1 MTVSASDSA
10 TVANPPAASDLPTLS
25 HYQIRAQLGEGGF
38 GDVYEAWDSKLRR
51 SVAIKRMKHV
61 PNAPTSLLKE
71 ARLAASLQHAAFV
84 KIFAIEEDGD
94 STAIVM
100 ELVPGI
106 TLRVWGHGQP
116 QQPAQV
122 LELIRQVADAMQEA
136 HAAGLTHGDLKPSN
150 LILEPSGK
158 VRILDFGLATQTDSQ
173 ATASV
178 SQLDP
183 QGTIAYM
190 APELMLGT
198 LANAKSDIY
207 ALGVI
212 CYELLNGSRPHAHL
226 SGLALAA
233 AHMQASS
240 DGWDYPASLPT
251 PVIQLIRAMTASKPE
266 LRLASMAA
274 VVEQI
279 KTISQPHNPANP
291 ASSLHSTSAH
301 LSMPFAATLNAPAGN
316 PVSAPL
322 SIAGLAATTATT
334 ATTAPSAA
342 APKQKLS
349 QPLRWGIAGISL
361 TLLAGLAVWQILPRL
376 NTADSIAKT
385 SANSPNSALTP
396 PAGPYSEAL
405 EMQQGLA
412 ALKLFDRPGSL
423 DAADKNFNTI
433 LSHNPNN
440 AAAAAGLSLV
450 YSFRYASDGQDE
462 IWLQK
467 ADASAQQALMLNDQ
481 LALSHVAHARVLV
494 RQGKN
499 ELALSA
505 FEKALT
511 FDPKN
516 VFAWY
521 GNVNVLIALNRLED
535 AKTIAKKGMQQFSD
549 ERVFVDA
556 LGQIE
561 FEQRNYTAAEQAFR
575 LSIKLQPDAV
585 FAYANLSATLSRL
598 NRGDEALQ
606 VLQQGL
612 QIRPSS
618 DLYTNLGNAL
628 FVRADYLAAAKAFEN
643 AVSPDKGNPA
653 DYLGWAN
660 LADTLLWIP
669 GRKEEARKAYQ
680 KARDLLVPSLLRAPN
695 DVTLMSRMGLYS
707 ARAGDKA
714 KATEL
719 MLKAVALAPKSPDV
733 HFRAGLAYELLGN
746 RKLALEEIAKAK
758 SFGYPAEFIEAEPD
772 LVALRR
778 DASYLSP

>member
-1 MTVSASDSA
+1 
-10 TVANPPAASDLPTLS
+10 
-25 HYQIRAQLGEGGF
+25 
-38 GDVYEAWDSKLRR
+38 
-51 SVAIKRMKHV
+51 
-61 PNAPTSLLKE
+61 
-71 ARLAASLQHAAFV
+71 
-84 KIFAIEEDGD
+84 
-94 STAIVM
+94 
-100 ELVPGI
+100 VPGT

-150 LILEPSGK
+150 LILEPGGK
-158 VRILDFGLATQTDSQ
+158 LRILDFGLATQTDSQ

-240 DGWDYPASLPT
+240 DGWDYPATLPT

-279 KTISQPHNPANP
+279 KSISQPHNPA
-291 ASSLHSTSAH
+291 SSLHSSSAH

-316 PVSAPL
+316 PVSAPVSVSLSAPL

-334 ATTAPSAA
+334 AQTAPAA
-342 APKQKLS
+342 TKQALS
-349 QPLRWGIAGISL
+349 QPLRWGIAAISL
-361 TLLAGLAVWQILPRL
+361 TLLAGLAAWQFLPRL
-376 NTADSIAKT
+376 SPAASTAMTNTGSP
-385 SANSPNSALTP
+385 SAATTA

-450 YSFRYASDGQDE
+450 YGFRYQSDEQDE
-462 IWLQK
+462 VWLQK
-467 ADASAQQALMLNDQ
+467 ADASAQQALKLNAQ
-481 LALSHVAHARVLV
+481 LALSHVAKGLVLNL
-494 RQGKN
+494 QGKS
-499 ELALSA
+499 ELSLATQ
-505 FEKALT
+505 EKALSL
-511 FDPKN
+511 DPKN
-516 VFAWY
+516 FFAW
-521 GNVNVLIALNRLED
+521 NEKTNALRSLRRYAE
-535 AKTIAKKGMQQFSD
+535 AKKNAELARQHFPQ
-549 ERVFVDA
+549 ERIFADQ
-556 LGQIE
+556 LGSIHYAQDD
-561 FEQRNYTAAEQAFR
+561 YKAAEAAFK
-575 LSIKLQPDAV
+575 LSIQLQPDAV
-585 FAYANLSATLSRL
+585 FSYANLSGALMSQ
-598 NRGDEALQ
+598 NRNDEALE

-612 QIRPSS
+612 QLRPSAM
-618 DLYTNLGNAL
+618 LYGNLGNAQFL
-628 FVRADYLAAAKAFEN
+628 RGDYVAAAAAFEL
-643 AVSPDKGNPA
+643 AVSADKGNPA

-669 GRKEEARKAYQ
+669 GRKEEARKAYD
-680 KARDLLVPSLLRAPN
+680 KAKLLLAPRLARSQN
-695 DVTLMSRMGLYS
+695 DATLTSRMGLYA
-707 ARAGDKA
+707 ARTNDKVYA
-714 KATEL
+714 LEL
-719 MLKAVALAPKSPDV
+719 IEKSMALAPKDASV
-733 HFRAGLAYELLGN
+733 LFLAGMGYELMGN
-746 RKLALEEIAKAK
+746 RTEALEAIARAK
-758 SFGYPAEFIEAEPD
+758 KFGYPASFIENEPD
-772 LVALRR
+772 LLALRR
-778 DASYLSP
+778 DARYSRP

>member
-1 MTVSASDSA
+1 
-10 TVANPPAASDLPTLS
+10 
-25 HYQIRAQLGEGGF
+25 
-38 GDVYEAWDSKLRR
+38 
-51 SVAIKRMKHV
+51 
-61 PNAPTSLLKE
+61 
-71 ARLAASLQHAAFV
+71 
-84 KIFAIEEDGD
+84 
-94 STAIVM
+94 
-100 ELVPGI
+100 VPGT

-150 LILEPSGK
+150 LILEPGGK
-158 VRILDFGLATQTDSQ
+158 LRILDFGLATQTDSQ

-240 DGWDYPASLPT
+240 DGWDYPATLPT

-279 KTISQPHNPANP
+279 KSISQPHNPA
-291 ASSLHSTSAH
+291 SSLHSSSAH

-322 SIAGLAATTATT
+322 SVSLSAPLSIAGLATTTATT
-334 ATTAPSAA
+334 AQTAQTAPA

-349 QPLRWGIAGISL
+349 QPLRWGIAAISL
-361 TLLAGLAVWQILPRL
+361 TLLASLAAWQIVPRL
-376 NTADSIAKT
+376 SPAASTAMTNTGSP
-385 SANSPNSALTP
+385 SAATTA

-440 AAAAAGLSLV
+440 AAAVAGLSLV
-450 YSFRYASDGQDE
+450 YGFRYASDGQDE

-467 ADASAQQALMLNDQ
+467 ADASAQQALKLNDQ
-481 LALSHVAHARVLV
+481 LALSHVAQAKVLA
-494 RQGKN
+494 RQGKT
-499 ELALSA
+499 ELALNG

-521 GNVNVLIALNRLED
+521 GKFNVLLALSRLED
-535 AKTIAKKGMQQFSD
+535 AKTIAIQCLQQFPD
-549 ERVFVDA
+549 ERGFADA

-561 FEQRNYTAAEQAFR
+561 FEQRNYGAAEQAFR

-612 QIRPSS
+612 QVRPSS

-680 KARDLLVPSLLRAPN
+680 KARDLLAPSLLRAPN

>member
-10 TVANPPAASDLPTLS
+10 TVANPAAASDLPTLS

-116 QQPAQV
+116 QEVAQV

-150 LILEPSGK
+150 LILEPGGK
-158 VRILDFGLATQTDSQ
+158 LRILDFGLATQTDSQ

-240 DGWDYPASLPT
+240 DGWDYPANLPT
-251 PVIQLIRAMTASKPE
+251 PVIQLIRSMTASKPE
-266 LRLASMAA
+266 LRLSSMAA

-279 KTISQPHNPANP
+279 KAISQRISDNPHSASIPAHVSN
-291 ASSLHSTSAH
+291 
-301 LSMPFAATLNAPAGN
+301 PFATTLNAAAGN
-316 PVSAPL
+316 PVSVTLSAPL
-322 SIAGLAATTATT
+322 SIAGLAATTS
-334 ATTAPSAA
+334 APAA
-342 APKQKLS
+342 ATKQPLS
-349 QPLRWGIAGISL
+349 QPLRWGIATFSL
-361 TLLAGLAVWQILPRL
+361 TLLTGLLVWQIVPRL
-376 NTADSIAKT
+376 SPAVSSAMTNTGNPAAVIT
-385 SANSPNSALTP
+385 S

-440 AAAAAGLSLV
+440 AAAAAGLSLL
-450 YSFRYASDGQDE
+450 YSFRYRSDEQDE
-462 IWLQK
+462 VWLQK
-467 ADASAQQALMLNDQ
+467 ADASAQQALKLNGQ
-481 LALSHVAHARVLV
+481 LALSHVAKGLVLDL
-494 RQGKN
+494 QGKA
-499 ELALSA
+499 ELGLAEQ
-505 FEKALT
+505 EKALSL
-511 FDPKN
+511 DPKN
-516 VFAWY
+516 FFAW
-521 GNVNVLIALNRLED
+521 NEKTNALRSLRRYAD
-535 AKTIAKKGMQQFSD
+535 AKKNAELARQHFPQ
-549 ERVFVDA
+549 ERIFADQ
-556 LGQIE
+556 LGSIHYAQDD
-561 FEQRNYTAAEQAFR
+561 YKAAEAAFK
-575 LSIKLQPDAV
+575 LSIQLQPDAV
-585 FAYANLSATLSRL
+585 FSYANLSGALMSQ
-598 NRGDEALQ
+598 NRNDEALE

-612 QIRPSS
+612 QLRPSAM
-618 DLYTNLGNAL
+618 LYGNLGNAQFL
-628 FVRADYLAAAKAFEN
+628 RGDYVAAAAAFEL

-669 GRKEEARKAYQ
+669 GRKEEARKAYD
-680 KARDLLVPSLLRAPN
+680 KAKLLLAPKLARSQN
-695 DVTLMSRMGLYS
+695 DATLTSRMGLYA
-707 ARAGDKA
+707 ARTGDKS
-714 KATEL
+714 KGLEL
-719 MLKAVALAPKSPDV
+719 LQKSVNLAPEDAAV
-733 HFRAGLAYELLGN
+733 LFYAGLGYELLGN
-746 RKLALEEIAKAK
+746 RAEALEAIAKAK
-758 SFGYPAEFIEAEPD
+758 KFGYPISFIENEPD
-772 LVALRR
+772 LLALRR
-778 DASYLSP
+778 DARYSRP